1 MLLQKGD
8 SNSNV
13 KCLQQGLR
21 IVCINP
27 KGTDGIFGDGT
38 ESAVKRFQTKHGIT
52 DTGIVND
59 LTWNV
64 LCEQIMP
71 VQQGLKNAGYNIGN
85 IDGIAGTVTYESVL
99 DFQRKNG
106 MDPDGMVG
114 SGTMKLLF
122 PDEQN
127 TASYVLSRG
136 SKGESVKKAQLR
148 LIELGYSCGSAG
160 ADGQYGTGTYNAV
173 VAFQKQNSLTPDGV
187 IGKDTS
193 SALYSEKAIRYS
205 EVTILKK
212 GMSGEAVRKLQ
223 ERLIALGYSCGNTGA
238 DSFYGNAT
246 YYAVISFQKCN
257 ELSTDGIAGPKTLSV
272 LYSTNANRYSAPS
285 VLKRGDS
292 GEEVKKLQL
301 RLIELGYVCGTGIA
315 DGIYGAGTYDSVSD
329 FQRLNDL
336 SVDGVAGQD
345 TLAVLYSANPKR
357 YEVIPPTIPVIS
369 GTNDIIDYAINVITQ
384 GEGNYTAINA
394 NDPISIGILQWYEE
408 RAHDLLCGIKE
419 LNPQLVED
427 LLGKDSALV
436 NELKQDRSV
445 FSKRYLT
452 EEEKEALVNLLGTS
466 ESHKVQDETAR
477 VDVAGYM
484 EDGKGKGIT
493 DEKALIYYADLYNQ
507 SPKQARAIVEAV
519 EAPITLDKLHASAMA
534 NSVMNKY
541 ETRRKNA
548 YNAANSFMGS
558 VSLEKFVNIALAECG
573 TIEKYNNITKY
584 GEWYGMNG
592 QPWCAMFVSWCAKQ
606 AGLLVSS
613 GNNNGI
619 IPKYASVAMGMEW
632 YKNNNRFGKKGEYT
646 PKYGDILFLKTGA
659 SHTAIVVGYDEE
671 NNKIYTIEG
680 NFSDKVCKVWRYAD
694 DSRITGY
701 GTNGGDSYG
710 YVLEDAI
717 SDAKG
722 NTSTI

>member
-1 MLLQKGD
+1 M
-8 SNSNV
+8 
-13 KCLQQGLR
+13 
-21 IVCINP
+21 
-27 KGTDGIFGDGT
+27 
-38 ESAVKRFQTKHGIT
+38 
-52 DTGIVND
+52 
-59 LTWNV
+59 
-64 LCEQIMP
+64 
-71 VQQGLKNAGYNIGN
+71 
-85 IDGIAGTVTYESVL
+85 
-99 DFQRKNG
+99 
-106 MDPDGMVG
+106 
-114 SGTMKLLF
+114 
-122 PDEQN
+122 
-127 TASYVLSRG
+127 
-136 SKGESVKKAQLR
+136 
-148 LIELGYSCGSAG
+148 
-160 ADGQYGTGTYNAV
+160 
-173 VAFQKQNSLTPDGV
+173 
-187 IGKDTS
+187 
-193 SALYSEKAIRYS
+193 
-205 EVTILKK
+205 
-212 GMSGEAVRKLQ
+212 
-223 ERLIALGYSCGNTGA
+223 
-238 DSFYGNAT
+238 
-246 YYAVISFQKCN
+246 
-257 ELSTDGIAGPKTLSV
+257 
-272 LYSTNANRYSAPS
+272 
-285 VLKRGDS
+285 
-292 GEEVKKLQL
+292 
-301 RLIELGYVCGTGIA
+301 
-315 DGIYGAGTYDSVSD
+315 
-329 FQRLNDL
+329 
-336 SVDGVAGQD
+336 
-345 TLAVLYSANPKR
+345 
-357 YEVIPPTIPVIS
+357 
-369 GTNDIIDYAINVITQ
+369 
-384 GEGNYTAINA
+384 
-394 NDPISIGILQWYEE
+394 
-408 RAHDLLCGIKE
+408 
-419 LNPQLVED
+419 NPQLVED

-573 TIEKYNNITKY
+573 TVEKYNNITKY